1 MVVKHLPPT
10 VKQLLTLRTPQPR
23 PTPSLPRLTAVL
35 SSTFQDAKAKK
46 AERGW
51 LTLAMCTLLTA
62 NAPPT
67 IGHLYRFATRD
78 DLENVASRRGYDEAL
93 SKAALMRESAL
104 KSCIFVGVPRTIL
117 SLASLHETI
126 EDDVRNGLRKTSVRT
141 VNTKNVDEIVARGE
155 ALWATIYTPHAEKLR
170 NKLGSYHPDFIEF
183 IIQAYGAVLAPLPG
197 GDAVLGNLSR
207 AQGSIVGT
215 ACLRAEGGVGP
226 QLTSHVFGLLKARDV
241 PGLSAEDYWLAS
253 DEGTEWVVRTVDKIL
268 DVVKPELALA
278 DADGT
283 PQAKL

>member
-1 MVVKHLPPT
+1 MVSVKHLPPA

-23 PTPSLPRLTAVL
+23 PTPSLPRLTEVL
-35 SSTFQDAKAKK
+35 SSTFQDAKAKR

-51 LTLAMCTLLTA
+51 LTLTMCTLLTA

-78 DLENVASRRGYDEAL
+78 DLENAATRRGYDEAL

-117 SLASLHETI
+117 SLANLHQTI
-126 EDDVRNGLRKTSVRT
+126 EDDVRNGLRKSSVRI
-141 VNTKNVDEIVARGE
+141 VNKENVDEIVARGE
-155 ALWATIYTPHAEKLR
+155 ALWSSIYEPHAEKLR

-183 IIQAYGAVLAPLPG
+183 IIQAYGTVLSPLPG
-197 GDAVLGNLSR
+197 GDAVEGNLSR

-241 PGLSAEDYWLAS
+241 PGLSEEDYWLAS

-268 DVVKPELALA
+268 DVVKPELSAQ
-278 DADGT
+278 DGVG
-283 PQAKL
+283 QAKL

>member
-1 MVVKHLPPT
+1 MTVKHLPPA

-23 PTPSLPRLTAVL
+23 PTPSLPKLTAVL
-35 SSTFQDAKAKK
+35 TSTFQDAKAKR

-78 DLENVASRRGYDEAL
+78 NLEDVATRRGFAEAL
-93 SKAALMRESAL
+93 DKAALMRESAL

-117 SLASLHETI
+117 SLANLHETI

-141 VNTKNVDEIVARGE
+141 VNTENVSEIVARGE
-155 ALWATIYTPHAEKLR
+155 ALWSSIYEPHAEKLR
-170 NKLGSYHPDFIEF
+170 YKLGSYHPDFIEF
-183 IIQAYGAVLAPLPG
+183 IIQAYGTVLSPLPG
-197 GDAVLGNLSR
+197 GDAVQGNLSR
-207 AQGSIVGT
+207 ALGSIVGT

-226 QLTSHVFGLLKARDV
+226 QLTSHVFGLLKARNV
-241 PGLSAEDYWLAS
+241 PGLSEEDYWLAS
-253 DEGTEWVVRTVDKIL
+253 DEGTEWVVRTVDAIL
-268 DVVKPELALA
+268 DVVKPELGQ
-278 DADGT
+278 GT
-283 PQAKL
+283 AQAKL

>member
-1 MVVKHLPPT
+1 MTVKHLPPT
-10 VKQLLTLRTPQPR
+10 IKQLLTLRSPHPR
-23 PTPSLPRLTAVL
+23 PTPSLPKLTAVL

-78 DLENVASRRGYDEAL
+78 DVENASTRRGLAEAL
-93 SKAALMRESAL
+93 DKAALMRESAL

-117 SLASLHETI
+117 SLANLHETI

-141 VNTKNVDEIVARGE
+141 VNTENVNEIVARGE
-155 ALWATIYTPHAEKLR
+155 ALWASIYEPHAVKLR

-183 IIQAYGAVLAPLPG
+183 IIQAYGTVLSPLPG
-197 GDAVLGNLSR
+197 GDAVQGNLSR
-207 AQGSIVGT
+207 ALGSIVGT
-215 ACLRAEGGVGP
+215 ACLRAEGNVDP

-241 PGLSAEDYWLAS
+241 PGLSEEDYWLAS

-268 DVVKPELALA
+268 DVVKPELGEG
-278 DADGT
+278 DGA